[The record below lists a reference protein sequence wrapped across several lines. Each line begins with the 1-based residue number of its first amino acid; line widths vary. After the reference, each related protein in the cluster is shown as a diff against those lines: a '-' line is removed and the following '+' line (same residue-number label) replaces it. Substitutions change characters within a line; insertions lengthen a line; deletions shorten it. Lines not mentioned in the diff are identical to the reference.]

1 MTHFRARLGSFM
13 RAYTAFIFVAL
24 AGAALFCF
32 LRGDLGGAFSVLAGL
47 VGLLFVGLFAVRGYD
62 VDRDQLIIERPAWKT
77 YVDLSDLSDAEA
89 VPGLV
94 KSSISTWSTR
104 GLFGF
109 IGYGYASKIGS
120 YRAYVTD
127 SSKAVLLRFSSGKML
142 VVSPD
147 SPTEFISVLMA
158 GLRGSSTPERSHG

>member
-13 RAYTAFIFVAL
+13 RAYTVFIFVAL
-24 AGAALFCF
+24 TGAALFSF
-32 LRGDLGGAFSVLAGL
+32 LRGDNSAAFSLLAVL
-47 VGLLFVGLFAVRGYD
+47 VGLLLIGLFSVRGYD
-62 VDRDQLIIERPAWKT
+62 VDRGQLIIERPAWKT
-77 YVDLSDLSDAEA
+77 YVDLSDLSEAEV
-89 VPGLV
+89 VPRLV
-94 KSSISTWSTR
+94 NSSISTWSTR

-147 SPTEFISVLMA
+147 SPTEFITVLMA
-158 GLRGSSTPERSHG
+158 GLKESSMPERGHG